1 MSEADQ
7 TPQDNQQ
14 QQQQDDG
21 NKSENK
27 FQSRINKLYGQKKEA
42 EEFSANLEAENK
54 ELRSQMADL
63 QEQMTALAGRN
74 DPKEPQ
80 AGLDTTIPRD
90 QNDGSAGNLNAEL
103 VKNIVQDTVG
113 NILSQ
118 RDEQV
123 KQRQQIQ
130 AAHQKAWRSAVEEM
144 PALAD
149 KNSELYQAAQA
160 VWDKDQELRN
170 SPAGPYKAAVMARG
184 FLGSDNVPKEK
195 LQSATMQSAVN
206 QRLDSG
212 SSAKE
217 IEEIDT
223 ELADLKNRMASGEM
237 IQRVWPRYRELRA
250 KKAELLQNKNQ

>member
-1 MSEADQ
+1 MSEEEK
-7 TPQDNQQ
+7 TPQEGQEQ
-14 QQQQDDG
+14 EQ
-21 NKSENK
+21 KENK
-27 FQSRINKLYGQKKEA
+27 FQARINKLYGQKKEA

-63 QEQMTALAGRN
+63 QERVSALAGRG
-74 DPKEPQ
+74 DTGEPP
-80 AGLDTTIPRD
+80 AGPNTTIQRD

-113 NILSQ
+113 SILSQ

-123 KQRQQIQ
+123 RQRQEIQ
-130 AAHQKAWRSAVEEM
+130 SAHQKAWRSAVEEM

-160 VWDKDQELRN
+160 VWEKDQELRN

-184 FLGSDNVPKEK
+184 FLGSDSVSKEK

-206 QRLDSG
+206 QRLDNG

-223 ELADLKNRMASGEM
+223 ELADLKNRMASGEI

-250 KKAELLQNKNQ
+250 KKAELLQSKNK

>member
-1 MSEADQ
+1 MSEEEK
-7 TPQDNQQ
+7 TPQEGQEQ
-14 QQQQDDG
+14 EQ
-21 NKSENK
+21 KENK
-27 FQSRINKLYGQKKEA
+27 FQARINKLYGQKKEA

-63 QEQMTALAGRN
+63 QERVSALAGR
-74 DPKEPQ
+74 DDTGEPP
-80 AGLDTTIPRD
+80 AGPNTTIPRD

-113 NILSQ
+113 SILSQ

-123 KQRQQIQ
+123 RQRQEIQ
-130 AAHQKAWRSAVEEM
+130 SAHQKAWRSAVEEM

-160 VWDKDQELRN
+160 VWEKDQELRN

-184 FLGSDNVPKEK
+184 FLGSDSVSKEK

-206 QRLDSG
+206 QRLDNG

-223 ELADLKNRMASGEM
+223 ELADLKNRMASGEI

-250 KKAELLQNKNQ
+250 KKAELLQSKNK